1 MKVKTT
7 LMILILI
14 MIPSIMMGLILFW
27 VKENRSNRLKE
38 GANFELI
45 QGLEKKKIIPFRLK
59 DLEGKEVSSED
70 YLGSYV
76 LINFWATWCGPC
88 IKEIPSLLKLK
99 EHFKDRDFLLVGV
112 SIDKKEEDVREY
124 VEDMGMDYPILLDF
138 EGNVAKKYLV
148 YSIPATFLVD
158 KEGYNLGK
166 KIGLWNWYSKSTVN
180 FFEDLLRR

>member
-7 LMILILI
+7 LMILII
-14 MIPSIMMGLILFW
+14 IPSIMMGLILCSE
-27 VKENRSNRLKE
+27 KEDRSNRPKRV
-38 GANFELI
+38 ANFELI
-45 QGLEKKKIIPFRLK
+45 QGIEKKKIIPFRLK

-70 YLGSYV
+70 YVGSYV

-88 IKEIPSLLKLK
+88 IKEIPSMLELK

-138 EGNVAKKYLV
+138 DGNVAKKYLV

-166 KIGLWNWYSKSTVN
+166 KIGLWNWYSRDTIN